1 MTTDP
6 TTADGGGEIIS
17 PPEEAPSSPISNA
30 VSLAIAYLE
39 NEEDNDPEAIAV
51 IQLLVELL
59 LQHVREKKHIQ

>member
-17 PPEEAPSSPISNA
+17 PPGEDGASPISNA